1 MRKLMLEDRVAVISG
16 AGQGIGLG
24 IARAFGREGALVIIG
39 ELVADRGEAAASAL
53 KSEGHRAQAIPLD
66 VTVPD
71 SCTSLVESVLAEH
84 GRIDILVNCAGLFI
98 LHRSEEMPESAWRHQ
113 VDVML
118 NGVFFLTQAVARQAM
133 IPQKAGNV
141 VTIASIGG
149 MGGWPMRAAYNSSK
163 AGVIMLNEVLATEW
177 AQYNIRLNCISPGV
191 TRTELVEKAVADGA
205 AKLEQYSNRTP
216 LGRIAEVEEIAS
228 AALFLA
234 SDRASYMTGENL
246 RVDGGWIAGGKLET
260 VGFPEDD

>member
-1 MRKLMLEDRVAVISG
+1 
-16 AGQGIGLG
+16 
-24 IARAFGREGALVIIG
+24 
-39 ELVADRGEAAASAL
+39 
-53 KSEGHRAQAIPLD
+53 
-66 VTVPD
+66 
-71 SCTSLVESVLAEH
+71 
-84 GRIDILVNCAGLFI
+84 
-98 LHRSEEMPESAWRHQ
+98 
-113 VDVML
+113 
-118 NGVFFLTQAVARQAM
+118 M